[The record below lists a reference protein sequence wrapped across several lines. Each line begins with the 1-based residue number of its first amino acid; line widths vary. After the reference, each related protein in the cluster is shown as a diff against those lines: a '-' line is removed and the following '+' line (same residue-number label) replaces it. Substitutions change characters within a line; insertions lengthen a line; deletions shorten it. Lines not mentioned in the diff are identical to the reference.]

1 MDFSETIKLWDK
13 TPGEHTYEPE
23 MTYYPAPVKISKAT
37 VVIFP
42 GGGYCSWSFHEGYGY
57 AQYLNSLGID
67 VFVVK
72 YRLNP
77 YRFPLPLLDA
87 RRAVRYVRANAE
99 KYDIDPS
106 RVAVMGSS
114 AGGHLAALVS
124 TYRGEIEY
132 EGIDATDGYDY
143 LPNAQILCYPVI
155 CMDDDRITHMGSNE
169 GLLGDNRSLAPS
181 VTPSTIADE
190 KTPQAFFWHTS
201 DDSAVN
207 VINTYRYATKLRE
220 LNIPAEVIVYPSG
233 HHGEGLAPG
242 FLLNSSWTQELFKW
256 LCHIG
261 FITEQSNDTLKEL
274 YLSSWAKTNHT

>member
-1 MDFSETIKLWDK
+1 MSKTETVKLWDK
-13 TPGEHTYEPE
+13 TPGKYVYEPE
-23 MTYYPAPVKISKAT
+23 ITYYPTLVKVSKAT

-42 GGGYCSWSFHEGYGY
+42 GGGYYGLAPHEGEGY
-57 AQYLNSLGID
+57 AQFFNTIGLD
-67 VFVVK
+67 AFVVK
-72 YRLNP
+72 NRVSP
-77 YRFPLPLLDA
+77 CTFPLPLLDA

-242 FLLNSSWTQELFKW
+242 FYLNNGWTAELHKW
-256 LCHIG
+256 LCYIG
-261 FITEQSNDTLKEL
+261 FISQK
-274 YLSSWAKTNHT
+274 